1 MAVVNSK
8 ISFENFDP
16 YKALAYLVIVAGRE
30 ALIEAGL
37 RHLIPRWRGD
47 RETALKVTGDAGRNM
62 DNWVFVPIKIS
73 KRDEIKIIAM
83 LMEVGVLLIMN
94 CNVYEFGG
102 KYY

>member
-1 MAVVNSK
+1 MTLNCYILSFRDFDTACLTRMAVVHSK

-16 YKALAYLVIVAGRE
+16 HKALAYLVIVAGRE

-37 RHLIPRWRGD
+37 RHLISRWHQD
-47 RETALKVTGDAGRNM
+47 RETGRNM

-83 LMEVGVLLIMN
+83 LMEV
-94 CNVYEFGG
+94 
-102 KYY
+102 